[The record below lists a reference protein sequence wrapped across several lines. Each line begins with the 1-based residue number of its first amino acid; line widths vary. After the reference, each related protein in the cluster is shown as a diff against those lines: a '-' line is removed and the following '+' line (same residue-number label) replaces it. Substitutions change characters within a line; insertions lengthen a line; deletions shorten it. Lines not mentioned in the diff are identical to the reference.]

1 MRYDINSSMLGNEI
15 DLSRPDRMERA
26 ISKPQQRQHELA
38 SLKDEV
44 SAIKKDHAAT
54 KAEISSQTDI
64 SSFKD
69 FFETQNANSRS

>member
-38 SLKDEV
+38 SLKDE
-44 SAIKKDHAAT
+44 
-54 KAEISSQTDI
+54 TDI